1 MTDKVCS
8 RTKNKKKVYNF
19 ELYKFE
25 HIYNIYRRLKNR
37 NIGPIKYNIFMI
49 SDPKCRIIMAQ
60 ELENK
65 IINHLI
71 ADNAL
76 VKVFESKY
84 TNGMCATRVG
94 KGTLYGI
101 KLLKKYINE
110 IKYKYDN
117 FYVLK
122 LDISKYFYTVDHEIL
137 KRILNDKIKDK
148 EVIKMLNEIID
159 STNEEYV
166 NETICKLKSNRIKYL
181 NDLNVKNKDK
191 LIKEV
196 EDIPLYKYG
205 KGLALGNQ
213 TSQIFGIIYLYEIN
227 HYIMEELHIK
237 YVINYMDDFV
247 ILHHDK
253 EYLKYC
259 LDKITDKLNEY
270 GLAIN
275 TKKTKI
281 NSIKNGI
288 DFLGYNFILK
298 DNHLILKVRTETK
311 KRIKK
316 RISKFN
322 KIESYDNE
330 HKNKLIRSLISYKGV
345 LKWGSCKTLYYKYLY
360 NCFNK

>member
-60 ELENK
+60 ELEDK

-110 IKYKYDN
+110 IKIKYDN

-148 EVIKMLNEIID
+148 EVIKVLNEIID

-166 NETICKLKSNRIKYL
+166 NETISKLKSNRVKYL
-181 NDLNVKNKDK
+181 NNLNIKNKDK

-205 KGLALGNQ
+205 KGLL
-213 TSQIFGIIYLYEIN
+213 
-227 HYIMEELHIK
+227 
-237 YVINYMDDFV
+237 
-247 ILHHDK
+247 
-253 EYLKYC
+253 
-259 LDKITDKLNEY
+259 
-270 GLAIN
+270 
-275 TKKTKI
+275 
-281 NSIKNGI
+281 
-288 DFLGYNFILK
+288 
-298 DNHLILKVRTETK
+298 
-311 KRIKK
+311 
-316 RISKFN
+316 
-322 KIESYDNE
+322 
-330 HKNKLIRSLISYKGV
+330 
-345 LKWGSCKTLYYKYLY
+345 
-360 NCFNK
+360 